1 MSLYNEWKELVVF
14 FVHTRGQ
21 EDFWNELNAVQEKI
35 IPIILKNYKTIM
47 RGALKNLAK
56 KFDVSEI
63 SFVGFL
69 DGINS
74 TLKRPVDLENI
85 TENSRISLDIDF
97 EKLYIALL
105 EAGADNLY
113 NLPEWNLIFGKDK
126 LADLQVA
133 YSQDKTITVPKIGR
147 NELCPCGSEKK
158 YKNCCGKNI

>member
-14 FVHTRGQ
+14 FVQTRGE
-21 EDFWNELNAVQEKI
+21 EDFWSELNAVQEKI

-74 TLKRPVDLENI
+74 SLKKPVNLENI

-105 EAGADNLY
+105 EAGVDNLY

-126 LADLQVA
+126 LTDLKVT
-133 YSQDKTITVPKIGR
+133 YSEDKTITVPKIGR

-158 YKNCCGKNI
+158 YKNCCGNNI

>member
-14 FVHTRGQ
+14 FVQTRG
-21 EDFWNELNAVQEKI
+21 EDEFWNELNRVQEKI
-35 IPIILKNYKTIM
+35 IPILLKNYKTIM

-56 KFDVSEI
+56 KLDVSEI

-74 TLKRPVDLENI
+74 SLKKPIDLESI

-97 EKLYIALL
+97 EKLYISLL
-105 EAGADNLY
+105 EAEVDNLY

-126 LADLQVA
+126 LTDLKLA
-133 YSQDKTITVPKIGR
+133 HSEEKTITVSRIGR

-158 YKNCCGKNI
+158 YKNCCGKNL

>member
-14 FVHTRGQ
+14 FVQTRG
-21 EDFWNELNAVQEKI
+21 EDEFWSELNRVQEKI
-35 IPIILKNYKTIM
+35 IPAILKSYRTVM

-56 KFDVSEI
+56 KLDVSEI

-74 TLKRPVDLENI
+74 SLKKPIDLESV

-97 EKLYIALL
+97 EKLYISLL
-105 EAGADNLY
+105 EAEVDNLY

-126 LADLQVA
+126 LTDLKLA
-133 YSQDKTITVPKIGR
+133 YSEEKTITVSKIGR
-147 NELCPCGSEKK
+147 NDPCPCGSEKK
-158 YKNCCGKNI
+158 YKNCCGKNL